1 MDETHVVTCFLRNG
15 SDVLLLRRSDA
26 VGSYSGMWGTVAGHA
41 EGDPDAL
48 VREEIEEE
56 TGLLDAATFVRR
68 GDPFAV
74 LDEALDV
81 RWVVHPYLFDCDS
94 RAVTTNAETVECE
107 WVPPTRILERETVPN
122 LWRSYAAVAP
132 TVETVAADR
141 THGAA
146 YLSVRA
152 LEVLRDRAAE
162 AVAHDEAEWD
172 SLAALAR
179 DLRDARPSMTV
190 VANRVNRVA
199 TEADGDATAV
209 AECAGT
215 EIDRALTADADAARA
230 AAELVSGARVLT
242 LSRSGTVRE
251 ALARADP
258 AAIYVAESRPGGE
271 GVAVAEALA
280 GDGDADGPTVTLL
293 PDAAVAQALADEPV
307 DAVLVGA
314 DSVLADGRVVNKVG
328 TRAAALSADREG
340 IPVYAVAA
348 ADKVAP
354 GTDADLEPRERGA
367 IYDGDAPLS
376 AYAPTFDVTPA
387 EAVTLVTEDGPQ
399 SVEDVRSLAAA
410 ARERAGW
417 DEDAGEGENGSS
429 EGGEGDSREE

>member
-15 SDVLLLRRSDA
+15 GDVLLLRRSDA

-68 GDPFAV
+68 GDPFEV
-74 LDEALDV
+74 RDEALDV

-94 RAVTTNAETVECE
+94 RAVTTNDETVEWE
-107 WVPPTRILERETVPN
+107 WVPPTEILQRETVPD
-122 LWRSYAAVAP
+122 LWQSYAAVAP
-132 TVETVAADR
+132 TVETVVEDR

-146 YLSVRA
+146 YVSVRA

-162 AVAHDEAEWD
+162 AVARDEAEWGA
-172 SLAALAR
+172 LAALAR

-199 TEADGDATAV
+199 AEADGDPTAV
-209 AECAGT
+209 AERARAA
-215 EIDRALTADADAARA
+215 IDRALTADGDAARE

-258 AAIYVAESRPGGE
+258 AAVYVAESRPDGE

-280 GDGDADGPTVTLL
+280 GDDDADGPTVTLL
-293 PDAAVAQALADEPV
+293 PDAAVAQALADEPI

-328 TRAAALSADREG
+328 TRAAALSAGREG

-354 GTDADLEPRERGA
+354 ATDADLESRGREA

-376 AYAPTFDVTPA
+376 AYVPTFDVTPA

-399 SVEDVRSLAAA
+399 SVGDVRALAEA
-410 ARERAGW
+410 ARERARW
-417 DEDAGEGENGSS
+417 DEDAGGSCGSDGDEDEG
-429 EGGEGDSREE
+429 RE